1 MTKKYMNYI
10 IQGVEF
16 NESEN
21 KKTKWLYD
29 INHSTRELQGLDN
42 SIKQLIQDI
51 NELKSVIKEALDNN
65 YVVSIQIAEY
75 IYDDEDNCKLVNI
88 IYEECLNNENF
99 NGWKFKE
106 DKLIRNEG
114 YNESV

>member
-1 MTKKYMNYI
+1 M
-10 IQGVEF
+10 
-16 NESEN
+16 
-21 KKTKWLYD
+21 
-29 INHSTRELQGLDN
+29 ELQGLDN
-42 SIKQLIQDI
+42 SIKQLIQDMS
-51 NELKSVIKEALDNN
+51 ELKSVIKEALEYN
-65 YVVSIQIAEY
+65 YVVNIQIAEY
-75 IYDDEDNCKLVNI
+75 VYDDENKCKSVNI